1 MRYLIIVAT
10 LSLVLA
16 ACQSTPTPPSSSAA
30 AAGGPAPAP
39 TAVAGSNPIAS
50 SGGAPTTSAV
60 GAGVKPASSPTATSA
75 PPTQTPRPTA
85 TASPSPSPTPV
96 PKPRQLT
103 QDGCC
108 VAPSWSPDGSKIIY
122 LDKPSPDAQT
132 AYYGIDVTTPG
143 AKPEVFEPRVA
154 QWTGDFK
161 YITTRGDGFATVER
175 PADGKTWRI
184 NTGRCGTIAPTGC
197 QVTLSPDRQQVVWSI
212 TAEATGPFE
221 QRHTQIRLANIDGT
235 NIRTIANL
243 LSTRAGA
250 SWFPDGRRLLISGRP
265 DTTTQDIAF
274 WVLDLNDGS
283 MKEILR
289 GERINRGALS
299 PDGQWL
305 FYSIVLDDQPDRNG
319 LWIVRTDGTD
329 QRKLPFFGP
338 AAWRSNNKLVYI
350 PFQPETTT
358 HSVWE
363 YDVDKNT
370 TRQLTDP
377 KTTPFKISFGDWALS
392 PDGKRIVYMEAQ
404 DRNLYVLD
412 IPN

>member
-1 MRYLIIVAT
+1 MRYFVILAA
-10 LSLVLA
+10 LSLLLA
-16 ACQSTPTPPSSSAA
+16 ACQSTPSVPPNPVALAGATTPAA
-30 AAGGPAPAP
+30 AAPTTPAGAGLQPTLIPVTPSPAP
-39 TAVAGSNPIAS
+39 TRTPPPT
-50 SGGAPTTSAV
+50 PTT
-60 GAGVKPASSPTATSA
+60 
-75 PPTQTPRPTA
+75 PPT
-85 TASPSPSPTPV
+85 PSPTP
-96 PKPRQLT
+96 PPRPRQIT
-103 QDGCC
+103 DGGCC
-108 VAPSWSPDGSKIIY
+108 VAPTWSPDGRKVIF
-122 LDKPSPDAQT
+122 LDRPSDNAPT
-132 AYYGIDVTTPG
+132 AYYGVDVTTAG
-143 AKPEVFEPRVA
+143 AKPEVFEARVA

-197 QVTLSPDRQQVVWSI
+197 QVSLSPDRQQVVWSI

-221 QRHTQIRLANIDGT
+221 NRHTQIRLANIDGS
-235 NIRTIANL
+235 NVRTIASL

-250 SWFPDGRRLLISGRP
+250 SWFPDGRRLLVSGRP

-274 WVLDLNDGS
+274 WVLDLADGS

-305 FYSIVLDDQPDRNG
+305 FYSIVLDDDPDRNG
-319 LWIVRTDGTD
+319 LWIIRTDGTG

-338 AAWRSNNKLVYI
+338 SAWRGDNKLVYI
-350 PFQPETTT
+350 PFQPETTS

-363 YDVDKNT
+363 YDVAKNT
-370 TRQLTDP
+370 TRPLTDP
-377 KTTPFKISFGDWALS
+377 KTTPFKISFGDWSLS
-392 PDGKRIVYMEAQ
+392 PDGNRIVYMSAD

-412 IPN
+412 LPS